1 MIKSTDFDTDFDR
14 FITSGGTETLILALT
29 SKLRQS
35 VAHNRHRIFLFGFCV
50 RKRIYLCNL

>member
-1 MIKSTDFDTDFDR
+1 MVKSTDFDTDVDR

-35 VAHNRHRIFLFGFCV
+35 VAYNRHRIFLCGF
-50 RKRIYLCNL
+50 LCQKEDISSM